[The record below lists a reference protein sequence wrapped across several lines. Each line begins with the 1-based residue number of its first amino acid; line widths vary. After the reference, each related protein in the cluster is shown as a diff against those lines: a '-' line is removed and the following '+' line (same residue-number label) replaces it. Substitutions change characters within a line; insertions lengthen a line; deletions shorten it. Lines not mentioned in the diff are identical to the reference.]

1 MTFSKNIVK
10 QVLLDRDPYNNINTS
25 AIEKEKII
33 WDIVKSILKKE
44 VVKYH
49 LIQFTISLVMKKI

>member
-10 QVLLDRDPYNNINTS
+10 QFLLDRDPHNNINTS

-33 WDIVKSILKKE
+33 
-44 VVKYH
+44 
-49 LIQFTISLVMKKI
+49 

>member
-33 WDIVKSILKKE
+33 
-44 VVKYH
+44 
-49 LIQFTISLVMKKI
+49 